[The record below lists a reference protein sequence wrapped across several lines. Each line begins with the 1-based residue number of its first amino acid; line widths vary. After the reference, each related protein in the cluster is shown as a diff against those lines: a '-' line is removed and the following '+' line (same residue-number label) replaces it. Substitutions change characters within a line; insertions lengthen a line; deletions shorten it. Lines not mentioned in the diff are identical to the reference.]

1 MARRIIEDTGY
12 TFSPSTKTITIPR
25 YIPRERLLLITNVTT
40 NQVIYNFSDPTLK
53 ATTPSTY
60 TSVINADQSE
70 LTTIVLQYNTSSMS
84 ATDKLQITV
93 DEVNET
99 FDPSPVLMDPTNK
112 LRVTQPQALIDTDFE
127 YGTQVSKW
135 ENLTTTNNRPWS
147 FQSSIQVPNLT
158 TIAISGRTVTATTS
172 VAHGL
177 TVGTPITVQDTFLGV
192 ANGNFVIESVTTSS
206 PFTFTYTARSASTL
220 NPSIANLFDA
230 NKTVIYTGTQY
241 AGAQIGAAPTVTS
254 SGTAVTVTT
263 TIPHGLAIGNEI
275 AVIGTTAATSG
286 APNGAFYVATV
297 PTPTTFVYYTQV
309 APVGAITATSAAVY
323 ARPQGQ
329 FLHRS
334 FDGGVMFSTN
344 AGSNNES
351 ACRQTRR
358 YFRYQSGKGIQ
369 ISSGTILK
377 PNLQID
383 SLGNGGSGTTITV
396 QTKEQ
401 HNILPGTTI
410 KVSGATDAAYNGTFE
425 VANVLSYNKFTYVA
439 ATAPTSSVGTGPYY
453 VSVVGWYG
461 AENRLGTFDAQNG
474 LFFEFDGQNLY
485 AVRRSS
491 TFQLAGKISVTNGAN
506 TVTQTDANFPTLFS
520 TQLTPGDF
528 IVIRGQS
535 YKVLDIASDTSMTI
549 SPSYRGATVTY
560 GIMSKT
566 VDTKI
571 PQSQW
576 NIDKM
581 DGTGPS
587 GYNIDLSRMQMFYI
601 DYSWYGA
608 GFVRWG
614 LRGADGNVSYVH
626 KMPNNN
632 VNEEAYMRSGNLPAR
647 YETITT
653 PPYTYATASIGA
665 TDTTIAVAS
674 TADFPPASV
683 GSPQTVMIRPSS
695 TTNNA
700 SRAIEFITYT
710 GKTTTTLTGV
720 TRAQAGITTSSTV
733 AAGSN
738 SAAVTSAT
746 GIQIGQRAIHA
757 NLPEGTF
764 VTRIS
769 GTTITLSQ
777 AATAIISAA
786 NIIFAPMGATTGQAY
801 TYSATSPISV
811 ELAYPTYSP
820 SISHWGTSVIM
831 DGRYDDDK
839 SLLFTY
845 GQGATQS
852 TLISGTNA
860 ISGVTGVGTSGQNTI
875 VLTGTAN
882 NIVPG
887 MTVSGTGVGA
897 SAVVTAISGQTIT
910 VTPVN
915 AGTVSGTMTFGNTA
929 ATQSKALFSIRVAPS
944 VDNGVAAAF
953 GAREL
958 INRMQLILRALDITT
973 KTANSNLLVTAVLN
987 GIPSTAT
994 TWTNA
999 VGNSLVRAN
1008 SSLAQIADYSNATG
1022 AFTTVTGGEITGGF
1036 FVGAGA
1042 NSVDLA
1048 TVRDLGNSI
1057 LGGGGTNANT
1067 NVYPDGPDVLTIVVT
1082 NLGPVASDV
1091 LGRLSWT
1098 EAQA

>member
-1 MARRIIEDTGY
+1 MARRILVETGY
-12 TFSPSTKTITIPR
+12 TFSPSTKTVTIPT

-53 ATTPSTY
+53 ATSY
-60 TSVINADQSE
+60 TSSISASMVDT
-70 LTTIVLQYNTSSMS
+70 TTIVLQYNTASMS
-84 ATDKLQITV
+84 STDKLQITI
-93 DEVNET
+93 DEPNET
-99 FDPSPVLMDPTNK
+99 FDPSPTLLDPTNK

-135 ENLTTTNNRPWS
+135 ENLSTTNNRPYS
-147 FQSSIQVPNLT
+147 FQSSIQVPNIT
-158 TIAISGRTVTATTS
+158 GIAISGRTVTVTTS

-192 ANGNFVIESVTTSS
+192 ANGNFIIESVTTGS
-206 PFTFTYTARSASTL
+206 PFTFTYTARSANNTGLS
-220 NPSIANLFDA
+220 ALFDT
-230 NKTVIYTGTQY
+230 NKTVVYAGTLY
-241 AGAQIGAAPTVTS
+241 SGAQIGGAPTITS

-263 TIPHGLAIGNEI
+263 TIPHGLSIGNEI
-275 AVIGTTAATSG
+275 AVTGTTAATSNP
-286 APNGAFYVATV
+286 PNGSFSVATV
-297 PTPTTFVYYTQV
+297 ATPTTFVYYTQV
-309 APVGAITATSAAVY
+309 APVGAITATSAAVF

-329 FLHRS
+329 FLHRA
-334 FDGGVMFSTN
+334 FDGGVIFSSN
-344 AGSNNES
+344 AGSNNN
-351 ACRQTRR
+351 AAIRQTRR

-383 SLGNGGSGTTITV
+383 SLGNGGSGTVITV

-401 HNILPGTTI
+401 HNLLPGTEIT
-410 KVSGATDAAYNGTFE
+410 VSGSLDTAYNGTY
-425 VANVLSYNKFTYVA
+425 NVTNVINFNRFTYTVPV
-439 ATAPTSSVGTGPYY
+439 APTSPVGTGPYY
-453 VSVVGWYG
+453 VAVTGWYG
-461 AENRLGTFDAQNG
+461 ATNRLGTFDAQNG
-474 LFFEFDGQNLY
+474 LFFEFDGENLF

-491 TFQLAGKISVTNGAN
+491 TYQLSGRVSVTNGSN
-506 TVTQTDANFPTLFS
+506 TVTRTNTDFPTNFS
-520 TQLTPGDF
+520 QQVIPGDF
-528 IVIRGQS
+528 VVIRGQS
-535 YKVLDIASDTSMTI
+535 YRIMDVDDQAATPALRI
-549 SPSYRGATVTY
+549 SPAYRGATATNV
-560 GIMSKT
+560 IISKT
-566 VDTKI
+566 TDTKI

-576 NIDKM
+576 NLDKM

-587 GYNIDLSRMQMFYI
+587 GYNLDLAKMQMFYI

-614 LRGADGNVSYVH
+614 LRGTDGNVYYVH
-626 KMPNNN
+626 KLPNNN

-647 YETITT
+647 YETVTT
-653 PPYTYATASIGA
+653 PPYTVITASVGT
-665 TDTTIAVAS
+665 TDTTLSVS
-674 TADFPPASV
+674 DTSYFPPASV
-683 GSPQTVMIRPSS
+683 SSPQTIVLRPSS
-695 TTNNA
+695 TGNNA
-700 SRAIEFITYT
+700 TQAIEYVTYT
-710 GKTTTTLTGV
+710 GKTTTSFTGV

-733 AAGSN
+733 ASGSN
-738 SAAVTSAT
+738 SASVTSAT
-746 GIQIGQRAIHA
+746 GIQVGQRAINA

-769 GTTITLSQ
+769 GTTVTLSQ
-777 AATAIISAA
+777 AATSAISSA
-786 NIIFAPMGATTGQAY
+786 NIIFAPMGASTGQAY
-801 TYSATSPISV
+801 TYLATSPVGV
-811 ELAYPTYSP
+811 ELAYPTYAP

-845 GQGATQS
+845 GQNAAQS
-852 TLISGTNA
+852 TLLAGTTA
-860 ISGVTGVGTSGQNTI
+860 PTGLTGVGTSGQSTI
-875 VLTGTAN
+875 TLTGTVNTIAT
-882 NIVPG
+882 G
-887 MTVSGTGVGA
+887 MTVTGTGVGVG
-897 SAVVTAISGQTIT
+897 AVVTAISGQVIT
-910 VTPVN
+910 VSVAN
-915 AGTVSGTMTFGNTA
+915 SGTVSGSMTFGNTA
-929 ATQSKALFSIRVAPS
+929 ATQSKALFSIRVSPS
-944 VDNGVAAAF
+944 VDNGIAATF

-973 KTANSNLLVTAVLN
+973 RTANSNLLVTAVLN
-987 GIPSTAT
+987 GVPTTAT
-994 TWTNA
+994 PWTNA

-1008 SSLAQIADYSNATG
+1008 SSLAQIADYSTSTG
-1022 AFTTVTGGEITGGF
+1022 VFTNVTGGEITGGF

-1057 LGGGGTNANT
+1057 LGGGGANANT

>member
-12 TFSPSTKTITIPR
+12 TFSPSTKTITIPK

-53 ATTPSTY
+53 ATTAGTY

-99 FDPSPVLMDPTNK
+99 FEPSAVLTDPTNK
-112 LRVTQPQALIDTDFE
+112 LRVTTPQALIDTDFE
-127 YGTQVSKW
+127 YGTQISKW
-135 ENLTTTNNRPWS
+135 ENLTTTNNRPFA
-147 FQSSIQVPNLT
+147 FQSSVQVPNIT
-158 TIAISGRTVTATTS
+158 TIAISGRTVTVTTS
-172 VAHGL
+172 SAHGIA
-177 TVGTPITVQDTFLGV
+177 VGTPITVLDTYLGV
-192 ANGNFVIESVTTSS
+192 ANGNFTVETVTTSS
-206 PFTFTYTARSASTL
+206 PFTLTYSARSASTL

-230 NKTVIYTGTQY
+230 NKTVIYTGTLY
-241 AGAQIGAAPTVTS
+241 AGSQIGAAPTVTS

-263 TIPHGLAIGNEI
+263 TIPHGLSIGNEI
-275 AVIGTTAATSG
+275 AVVGTTAATSG
-286 APNGAFYVATV
+286 APNGSFYVATV
-297 PTPTTFVYYTQV
+297 ASPTSFVYYTQV

-329 FLHRS
+329 FNHRA

-377 PNLQID
+377 PNLQLD

-401 HNILPGTTI
+401 HNLLPGTSI
-410 KVSGATDAAYNGTFE
+410 KVSGCFDAAYNGTFE
-425 VANVLSYNKFTYVA
+425 VANVLSYNKFTYIA

-491 TFQLAGKISVTNGAN
+491 TFQLAGKVSVTNGAN
-506 TVTQTDANFPTLFS
+506 TVTQTDANFPTSFA

-549 SPSYRGATVTY
+549 SPSYRGATVAY
-560 GIMSKT
+560 GIVSKT
-566 VDTKI
+566 VDTRV
-571 PQSQW
+571 PQSEW
-576 NIDKM
+576 NLDKV

-614 LRGADGNVSYVH
+614 VRGADGNVTYVH
-626 KMPNNN
+626 KMSNNN
-632 VNEEAYMRSGNLPAR
+632 VNQEAYMRSGNLPAR

-653 PPYTYATASIGA
+653 PPYTYITSSVGS
-665 TDTTIAVAS
+665 TDVTISVAS
-674 TADFPPASV
+674 TADFPAATTN
-683 GSPQTVMIRPSS
+683 SPQTVMIRPSS

-720 TRAQAGITTSSTV
+720 TRGQAGITTSSTV

-738 SAAVTSAT
+738 SATVTSAT
-746 GIQIGQRAIHA
+746 GIQIGQRAIHT

-764 VTRIS
+764 VTRIN

-801 TYSATSPISV
+801 TYSATSPVSV

-845 GQGATQS
+845 GQRSFVTVPAGATR
-852 TLISGTNA
+852 
-860 ISGVTGVGTSGQNTI
+860 
-875 VLTGTAN
+875 
-882 NIVPG
+882 
-887 MTVSGTGVGA
+887 
-897 SAVVTAISGQTIT
+897 
-910 VTPVN
+910 
-915 AGTVSGTMTFGNTA
+915 
-929 ATQSKALFSIRVAPS
+929 ALMSIRVSPS
-944 VDNGVAAAF
+944 ADNGVAAAF

-958 INRMQLILRALDITT
+958 VNRMQLILRALDVTT
-973 KTANSNLLVTAVLN
+973 NTANSTLLVSAILN
-987 GIPSTAT
+987 GTPTTIGST
-994 TWTNA
+994 TWKNVVQGSVTEF
-999 VGNSLVRAN
+999 N
-1008 SSLAQIADYSNATG
+1008 SSLSQIADYSTG
-1022 AFTTVTGGEITGGF
+1022 GAATTVVGGEVTGGF
-1036 FVGAGA
+1036 FVNGTT
-1042 NSVDLA
+1042 SVSLE
-1048 TVRDLGNSI
+1048 TVRDLGNAI
-1057 LGGGGTNANT
+1057 LGGGGTLPNT
-1067 NVYPDGPDVLTIVVT
+1067 NIYPDGPDVLTITVT
-1082 NLGPVASDV
+1082 NLNASTAATV

>member
-53 ATTPSTY
+53 ATSAATY
-60 TSVINADQSE
+60 TAVINADQSE

-93 DEVNET
+93 DEVNEY
-99 FDPSPVLMDPTNK
+99 FEPASVLMDPTNK
-112 LRVTQPQALIDTDFE
+112 LRVTTPQALIDTDFE
-127 YGTQVSKW
+127 YGTQISKW
-135 ENLTTTNNRPWS
+135 ENLTTTNNRPFA
-147 FQSSIQVPNLT
+147 FQSSVQVPNIT
-158 TIAISGRTVTATTS
+158 NIAISGRTVTVTTS
-172 VAHGL
+172 AGHGL
-177 TVGTPITVQDTFLGV
+177 TVGTPITVLDTYLGV
-192 ANGNFVIESVTTSS
+192 VNGNFVIESVPLTT
-206 PFTFTYTARSASTL
+206 TFTYSARAASTL

-241 AGAQIGAAPTVTS
+241 AGSQIGAAPTVTS

-263 TIPHGLAIGNEI
+263 TIPHGLSIGNEI
-275 AVIGTTAATSG
+275 AVIGTTAATSNP
-286 APNGAFYVATV
+286 PNGSFYVATV

-309 APVGAITATSAAVY
+309 APVGAITATSAAIY

-329 FLHRS
+329 FAHRA
-334 FDGGVMFSTN
+334 FDGGVVFSTN

-377 PNLQID
+377 PNLQLD

-401 HNILPGTTI
+401 HNLLPGTTI
-410 KVSGATDAAYNGTFE
+410 QVSGCLDAAYNGTFE
-425 VANVLSYNKFTYVA
+425 IANVLSYNKFTYVA
-439 ATAPTSSVGTGPYY
+439 ATAPTTSVGTGPYY
-453 VSVVGWYG
+453 ISVVGWYG

-474 LFFEFDGQNLY
+474 LFFEFDGQKLY

-506 TVTQTDANFPTLFS
+506 TVTQTDANFPTSFA
-520 TQLTPGDF
+520 TQLIPGDF
-528 IVIRGQS
+528 VVIRGQS

-549 SPSYRGATVTY
+549 SPSYRGATVAY
-560 GIMSKT
+560 GIISKT
-566 VDTKI
+566 RDFKV

-576 NIDKM
+576 NLDKM

-587 GYNIDLSRMQMFYI
+587 GYSLDLSKMQMFYI

-614 LRGADGNVSYVH
+614 LRGADGNVTYVH

-647 YETITT
+647 YESITT
-653 PPYTYATASIGA
+653 PPYTIATASIGT
-665 TDTTIAVAS
+665 TDTTLSVLS
-674 TADFPPASV
+674 TEDFPPATVSN
-683 GSPQTVMIRPSS
+683 PQTIVLRPSS

-700 SRAIEFITYT
+700 SRAIEFVNYT
-710 GKTTTTLTGV
+710 GKTTTTFTGV

-733 AAGSN
+733 ASGSN
-738 SAAVTSAT
+738 SASVTSAT
-746 GIQIGQRAIHA
+746 GIQVGQRAINA

-764 VTRIS
+764 VTRIN
-769 GTTITLSQ
+769 GTTVTLSQ
-777 AATAIISAA
+777 AATGAISAA
-786 NIIFAPMGATTGQAY
+786 NIIFAPMGASTGQAY
-801 TYSATSPISV
+801 TYSATSPVSI

-845 GQGATQS
+845 GQRSSVSVAAGATR
-852 TLISGTNA
+852 
-860 ISGVTGVGTSGQNTI
+860 
-875 VLTGTAN
+875 
-882 NIVPG
+882 
-887 MTVSGTGVGA
+887 
-897 SAVVTAISGQTIT
+897 
-910 VTPVN
+910 
-915 AGTVSGTMTFGNTA
+915 
-929 ATQSKALFSIRVAPS
+929 ALMSIRVAPS
-944 VDNGVAAAF
+944 VDNGVAAPF

-958 INRMQLILRALDITT
+958 VNRMQLILRALDVTT
-973 KTANSNLLVTAVLN
+973 STAGSTLLVSAILN
-987 GIPSTAT
+987 GTPANIGTTVWRNVVQGSTT
-994 TWTNA
+994 EF
-999 VGNSLVRAN
+999 N
-1008 SSLAQIADYSNATG
+1008 SSLSQIADYSTG
-1022 AFTTVTGGEITGGF
+1022 GGAATVTGGEITGGF
-1036 FVGAGA
+1036 FV
-1042 NSVDLA
+1042 NNTTSVSLE
-1048 TVRDLGNSI
+1048 TVRDLGNAI
-1057 LGGGGTNANT
+1057 LGGGGTLPSANI
-1067 NVYPDGPDVLTIVVT
+1067 YPDGPDVLTITVT
-1082 NLGPVASDV
+1082 NLGASTAAV